1 MPLADVLLR
10 VAPRAENELE
20 RLSIAADLTQ
30 RLHARLNGVFVATN
44 DTTDAD
50 HARNLFERAVNRSS
64 LETGWRV
71 VDGHSSGALLFQA
84 RRSDLSILPPCDA
97 LGGGPECRPELV
109 ALGSGRPAIILPA
122 PKNAMSIGH
131 TVLVG
136 WNDTRESARA
146 VHDAMPILAA
156 ADKVIVLTVTGE
168 DDPDQLADRRLVG
181 HLRQHGVSVELAR
194 RHGEA
199 VEEITAEARRVDAD
213 LLVIGLHHMP
223 EGSPT
228 KLGHVSTRLIRAT
241 SLPVFVSA

>member
-10 VAPRAENELE
+10 VAPRAQNELE

-44 DTTDAD
+44 ENTDAD
-50 HARNLFERAVNRSS
+50 HARNLFDRAVSRSS
-64 LETGWRV
+64 LEIAWRV

-109 ALGSGRPAIILPA
+109 ALGSGRPAIILPTPA
-122 PKNAMSIGH
+122 SPMSIGH

-136 WNDTRESARA
+136 WNDTRECARA
-146 VHDAMPILAA
+146 VHDAMPILVA
-156 ADKVIVLTVTGE
+156 ADKVIVLTVMGE
-168 DDPDQLADRRLVG
+168 DDLEPLADRRLVE

-194 RHGEA
+194 RHGET
-199 VEEITAEARRVDAD
+199 VEEIASEVRRLDAD
-213 LLVIGLHHMP
+213 MLVIGLHRTP
-223 EGSPT
+223 DGSPT
-228 KLGHVSTRLIRAT
+228 PLGYVSTRLIRAT